1 MNVIL
6 LRACAR
12 CNLVCCICVQI
23 LTKNMVYCNIS
34 ESNQLTFDRGS
45 CKMKQKKAGAIRC
58 VCFLLHLV
66 HTVFARK
73 NSGRLT
79 TKTLYLF

>member
-34 ESNQLTFDRGS
+34 ESDQLTFDRGS
-45 CKMKQKKAGAIRC
+45 CKMKQKKQVQSDASVIC
-58 VCFLLHLV
+58 YIWYI
-66 HTVFARK
+66 
-73 NSGRLT
+73 
-79 TKTLYLF
+79 LYLQGKTVGD